1 MMSTFPSSGFKAWR
15 QFLLHKELSCR
26 RDRWPRSST
35 HFKIQ
40 PTNHLQVHIR
50 ASQQKFTAVYNGLEI
65 IRCSRFSLATLN
77 RQTITILSCLGVE
90 DKVFLKMLA
99 DQLANYQ
106 TAMENDEVAISLLL
120 RYIDDNQ
127 MTINIATMLRN
138 GFHGDP
144 FVSSLLHLWRAWSIK
159 LLKEKAKI
167 IVEDGAFL
175 LGCADETNTLKGYKT
190 ESAQPGEQYLM
201 EELPQ
206 IFLQVPDKTGKYV
219 VIEGVCLV
227 GRNPSLHPGDL
238 RVVMATDVPA
248 LYHLRGM
255 YIAPLESLFRR
266 ILGNV
271 WLDLSAYSC
280 LQIREPNFTISPV
293 ICANV
298 EPDVVVFPMNG
309 DRDIPSMCSGGDL
322 DGDDFFV
329 IWDKNL
335 MPKEWNC
342 IAMNYQAPKP
352 IGLRNN
358 RAVEMKD
365 VIKFFVTFM
374 KNDSLP
380 TIAHA
385 HLAQSDFLDDSV
397 QDLKCLEVRKTF
409 ILFRLAPKNPFRR
422 QSLSCPDR
430 KHTPEPGC
438 ADFCF
443 KGHTDGSCSWLHY
456 TLRPSIML
464 RQVNLR

>member
-1 MMSTFPSSGFKAWR
+1 MVRGEGERGRSTVMMSTFPSSGFKAWR

-280 LQIREPNFTISPV
+280 LQI
-293 ICANV
+293 
-298 EPDVVVFPMNG
+298 
-309 DRDIPSMCSGGDL
+309 
-322 DGDDFFV
+322 
-329 IWDKNL
+329 
-335 MPKEWNC
+335 
-342 IAMNYQAPKP
+342 
-352 IGLRNN
+352 
-358 RAVEMKD
+358 
-365 VIKFFVTFM
+365 
-374 KNDSLP
+374 
-380 TIAHA
+380 
-385 HLAQSDFLDDSV
+385 
-397 QDLKCLEVRKTF
+397 
-409 ILFRLAPKNPFRR
+409 
-422 QSLSCPDR
+422 
-430 KHTPEPGC
+430 
-438 ADFCF
+438 
-443 KGHTDGSCSWLHY
+443 
-456 TLRPSIML
+456 
-464 RQVNLR
+464 